1 MATQIHFYD
10 SQIRRYLLQFIRM
23 FSGFTVKTGK
33 TMNDGVT
40 DYYIRVPV
48 RYGDVSRMAAT
59 IVKNNSE
66 NIVNSAPF
74 IACYI
79 QSVDMDRN
87 RIQDPSFRETISV
100 NERKYDE
107 TIHKYTSEK
116 GNSYNVKR
124 MMPVPYSLV
133 MQVDIWTSNTEQKL
147 QLFEQIGVLFNPS
160 LDIQTINNPL
170 DWTSITTVEMT
181 NMTWTSRAIPAGLED
196 QIDIMTLTF
205 QVPIWIN
212 PPAIVSRQNM
222 IRNVIN
228 NIYIDKI
235 GELDYPADAFEF
247 FNDLSKDS
255 CVVVTPNNYA
265 IDVFEENGIVFVRPL
280 ANGNYDANITWA
292 EVLSNY
298 GLLHDNTSRL
308 RLKWHGDVEN
318 LEEDIIGTLTS
329 TDSPNL
335 LIFNVD
341 RDTLPINSI
350 PSVNRIID
358 QSVARPGFNGIPT
371 PQIGQRYLCAGSP
384 VDSNSV
390 WGIDI
395 DTNDIIEYNGSN
407 WVVSFDSS
415 NFTGTVYVTNTYTLQ
430 QLKFVDNEWQDTFQG
445 IYESGYWRLEL
456 LED

>member
-48 RYGDVSRMAAT
+48 RYGDVSRMAAS

-79 QSVDMDRN
+79 QSLDLDRN
-87 RIQDPSFRETISV
+87 RMQDPSFRDTVSV

-107 TIHKYTSEK
+107 TLSKYTSEK

-133 MQVDIWTSNTEQKL
+133 MTVDIWTSNTDQKL

-212 PPAIVSRQNM
+212 PPAIVSRQNL

-228 NIYIDKI
+228 NMYIEKI
-235 GELDYPADAFEF
+235 GELDYPEDAFEF

-265 IDVFEENGIVFVRPL
+265 IDVFEDNGTVFVRPL
-280 ANGNYDANITWA
+280 ANGNYDANITWNQ
-292 EVLSNY
+292 VLSNY
-298 GLLHDNTSRL
+298 GILHDNTSRL

-318 LEEDIIGTLTS
+318 LDEDVIGTLTS

-341 RDTLPINSI
+341 RATLPVNTI

-358 QSVARPGFNGIPT
+358 QSAARPGFNGLPN

-384 VDSNSV
+384 VDSSSV
-390 WGIDI
+390 WGIEV

-407 WVVSFDSS
+407 WVISFDSS
-415 NFTGTVYVTNTYTLQ
+415 NFVGTVYVTNIYTLQ